1 MPKFNKGDKVVRT
14 NGSAFGCK
22 ERDIVTVV
30 SCNDRQL
37 SLEEHLD
44 FTYDPDYFELLVEE
58 ETLPEV
64 PDSTRYECD
73 MYPGRDFI
81 CLMKKR
87 DSVVIKAEEED
98 EFSSVVLSVE
108 TALAMASD
116 LRRMAMKIKREQEGS
131 E

>member
-22 ERDIVTVV
+22 EGDIVTVV

-37 SLEEHLD
+37 SLEEHIH
-44 FTYDPDYFELLVEE
+44 FTYDPDYFELLVE

-81 CLMKKR
+81 RLMKKR
-87 DSVVIKAEEED
+87 DSVVIKAEEEH